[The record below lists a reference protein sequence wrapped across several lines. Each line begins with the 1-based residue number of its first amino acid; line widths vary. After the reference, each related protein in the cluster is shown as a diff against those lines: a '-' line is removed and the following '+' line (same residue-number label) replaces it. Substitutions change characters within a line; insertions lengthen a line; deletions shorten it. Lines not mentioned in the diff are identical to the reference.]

1 MKSERIRYV
10 LILNLVRPARFLNH
24 GWAVLFSLV
33 KAFFIGSLLV
43 MSSIGIGEAA
53 ILNQTNFEN
62 GEVAPWD
69 TFVTSNGTVGEAGM
83 PAVVP
88 FEMVKEGQESQALQ
102 FKAGQVRY
110 DTENESEQGGGVV
123 VQIKTETGKLELSAN
138 VAVTYHSPKDKR
150 NLAGGLFQWIVDD
163 QVIASQDMGPI
174 DNHAILRHHLK
185 ASNLV
190 NAGVHIIR
198 LRITRPFISHPGQHA
213 PFQYVDDVLIRLAP
227 HQ

>member
-62 GEVAPWD
+62 GEMAHWD

-88 FEMVKEGQESQALQ
+88 FEMVKEGKESQALQ
-102 FKAGQVRY
+102 FKAGQIRY
-110 DTENESEQGGGVV
+110 DSENEPEQGGGVM

-174 DNHAILRHHLK
+174 DNHGILRHHLQ
-185 ASNLV
+185 ASHQA
-190 NAGVHIIR
+190 NAGVHVIR
-198 LRITRPFISHPGQHA
+198 LRITRPFTSHPGQHA
-213 PFQYVDDVLIRLAP
+213 PFQYIDDLLIRLFAHP
-227 HQ
+227 